1 MNNFELN
8 DTNEL
13 LERYYQKDN
22 YKIEINQAKNKKCII
37 FFSGNG
43 LYYPDTEESFHE
55 IIVKKDRY
63 EWERVAQSEIIREHF
78 EMAIFVRDIYKSFY
92 VKGINSQY
100 STIDKLLSFLKDLTK
115 GYTVV
120 TCGNSAGGY
129 MASIAGDF
137 LGAEIV
143 FNFGGLWN
151 IKIKKNY
158 FLEKFSH
165 VDECNKYYDIAHLAK
180 ENHIWF
186 YSALNEG
193 DNEQKELLGVD
204 FGKLLSIGVES
215 KYHGDLLFFPC
226 YERLLVYTYD
236 EVVSLYHKYKNKI
249 VSKRKIAREFLGGTM
264 LIEEYKKDFIH
275 HHKSLQKLQSILE
288 HIHKR

>member
-13 LERYYQKDN
+13 LKSCYQKDN
-22 YKIEINQAKNKKCII
+22 YKIEINKVKSRRCII

-43 LYYPDTEESFHE
+43 LYYPDTEESFQE
-55 IIVKKDRY
+55 IVIKKDRY
-63 EWERVAQSEIIREHF
+63 EWERVAQSDIIKKHY
-78 EMAIFVRDIYKSFY
+78 EMVIFVRDIYKSFY

-100 STIDKLLSFLKDLTK
+100 SSIDKLLYFLKDLTK
-115 GYTVV
+115 DYLIV

-129 MASIAGDF
+129 MASIAGEF
-137 LGAEIV
+137 LNAELV

-151 IKIKKNY
+151 IQSKKTY
-158 FLEKFSH
+158 FLEKYSR
-165 VDECNKYYDIAHLAK
+165 VDECRKYYDITNLAK
-180 ENHIWF
+180 ENNVWF

-193 DNEQKELLGVD
+193 DNEQKELLGTN
-204 FGKLLSIGVES
+204 FGHLLSFGIES

-226 YERLLVYTYD
+226 YERLVVYTCD
-236 EVVSLYHKYKNKI
+236 EVVALYNKYKNRM
-249 VSKRKIAREFLGGTM
+249 VSQRKIAREFLSGTV

-275 HHKSLQKLQSILE
+275 HHKSLQKLQSFLGGIY
-288 HIHKR
+288 